1 MCALRCPVIKGECL
15 NRLLFLRADNQPQRA
30 GQTGPG
36 DLLLDVFVRRAA
48 PPAIARPPLMSSD
61 SKLSFV
67 VIARIPKDGVG
78 FFQIYEDRVLPLL
91 KEHGGE
97 LQRRMRNEDG
107 TIEMHVVVFHSQAAL
122 DAYRDDFRRTSQD
135 TMLEKS
141 GAEIELIKMDDV
153 SLQ

>member
-1 MCALRCPVIKGECL
+1 
-15 NRLLFLRADNQPQRA
+15 
-30 GQTGPG
+30 
-36 DLLLDVFVRRAA
+36 
-48 PPAIARPPLMSSD
+48 MSSD

-91 KEHGGE
+91 KEHGGD
-97 LQRRMRNEDG
+97 LQRRMRNDDG
-107 TIEMHVVVFHSQAAL
+107 TIEMHIVVFPSQAAL

-141 GAEIELIKMDDV
+141 GAEIELIEMDDV
-153 SLQ
+153 GLQ